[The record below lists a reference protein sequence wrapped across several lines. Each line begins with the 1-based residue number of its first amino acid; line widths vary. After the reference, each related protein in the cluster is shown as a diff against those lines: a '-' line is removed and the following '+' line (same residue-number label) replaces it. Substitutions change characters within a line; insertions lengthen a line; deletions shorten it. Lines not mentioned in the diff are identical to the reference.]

1 MTNRAEPIF
10 EIAPREAINPPMRR
24 HSPAHWRAVV
34 VLLPALTLTGAV
46 LVVPLVVTVVESF
59 AAGGGALHNYEAL
72 ARDSSV
78 RHAIVNSLRWLVFA
92 PVVCLAGL
100 ALSWPGRRRRTGRV
114 VIAVLAAPVA
124 VSALVTGAAFRLL
137 FAPQSGTATAVF
149 GGVTFLGP
157 GWIWVVLGLAF
168 TWQWLGLAVVVFRA
182 SVAEMPWDLLRV
194 ARAFGAGRFRQAR
207 AVALPALLPVGALML
222 IIVLVAA
229 ARVFELVLAA
239 APGAIQDQ
247 VDVVGVH
254 LWRFGP
260 LLGTG
265 ESAAL
270 AVVLFLFVAI
280 VALAGLWGLRREWP
294 AGRPAGISAKP
305 PVGRPAGISAKPPV
319 GRPAEASEESPA
331 GRPWGLWAFGGL
343 AVVVWAVPLVVLL
356 LTSLHSPRAAAA
368 AGWWSGGWGW
378 GSYQAAFAD
387 GMLLSTLGS
396 TAVRALVAAALL
408 VVLAAPAAYALA
420 WGGLPRPVVRA
431 LVAAATVLAVL
442 PPQVI
447 ATPLGTVLDN
457 LQLLGAATP
466 LILVHVAFGVPLAI
480 LLLRGAFASV
490 SRDLVSARQLDPVRG
505 SALFAVITRCWPA
518 LLTVA
523 VFEIVLVWND
533 LVIGLLFGGT
543 EAGSVTLVMFEQV
556 RQFATSAGPLAAD
569 AVVITLPPLILVLA
583 TGRWLLRGLAEGV
596 QR

>member
-1 MTNRAEPIF
+1 
-10 EIAPREAINPPMRR
+10 
-24 HSPAHWRAVV
+24 
-34 VLLPALTLTGAV
+34 
-46 LVVPLVVTVVESF
+46 
-59 AAGGGALHNYEAL
+59 
-72 ARDSSV
+72 
-78 RHAIVNSLRWLVFA
+78 
-92 PVVCLAGL
+92 
-100 ALSWPGRRRRTGRV
+100 
-114 VIAVLAAPVA
+114 
-124 VSALVTGAAFRLL
+124 
-137 FAPQSGTATAVF
+137 
-149 GGVTFLGP
+149 
-157 GWIWVVLGLAF
+157 
-168 TWQWLGLAVVVFRA
+168 
-182 SVAEMPWDLLRV
+182 
-194 ARAFGAGRFRQAR
+194 
-207 AVALPALLPVGALML
+207 
-222 IIVLVAA
+222 
-229 ARVFELVLAA
+229 
-239 APGAIQDQ
+239 
-247 VDVVGVH
+247 
-254 LWRFGP
+254 
-260 LLGTG
+260 
-265 ESAAL
+265 
-270 AVVLFLFVAI
+270 
-280 VALAGLWGLRREWP
+280 
-294 AGRPAGISAKP
+294 
-305 PVGRPAGISAKPPV
+305 
-319 GRPAEASEESPA
+319 
-331 GRPWGLWAFGGL
+331 
-343 AVVVWAVPLVVLL
+343 
-356 LTSLHSPRAAAA
+356 
-368 AGWWSGGWGW
+368 
-378 GSYQAAFAD
+378 
-387 GMLLSTLGS
+387 MLLSTLGS